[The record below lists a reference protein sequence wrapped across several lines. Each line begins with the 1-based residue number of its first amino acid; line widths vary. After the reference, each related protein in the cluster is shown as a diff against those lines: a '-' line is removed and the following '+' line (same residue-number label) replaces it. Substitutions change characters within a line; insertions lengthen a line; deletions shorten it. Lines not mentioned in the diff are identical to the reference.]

1 MCNSF
6 HEFFWNVK
14 KNWNVFTKIF
24 LAKGTTEC
32 KKAIFKLQS
41 KRVHF
46 LPATKKQFVSKN
58 SSNPPI
64 FQGKS
69 KTFCKTKCYGFLL
82 FFICFWKSEILRLYG
97 RTLGKNCGMS
107 ARVQRKT
114 EFYFCFG
121 NWLQIFRAEIQKF
134 LIFFKT
140 WLHFNTKFSCE
151 FKSKI
156 P

>member
-1 MCNSF
+1 MISREKGIMWNCF

-14 KNWNVFTKIF
+14 KYWNVFTKIL

-46 LPATKKQFVSKN
+46 LPATKKQFVSRN
-58 SSNPPI
+58 SPNPPI

-69 KTFCKTKCYGFLL
+69 KTFCKMNSFDLFL
-82 FFICFWKSEILRLYG
+82 FVYEKAKYWDF
-97 RTLGKNCGMS
+97 TD
-107 ARVQRKT
+107 QRERAFNEKT
-114 EFYFCFG
+114 EFNFCFG

-134 LIFFKT
+134 L
-140 WLHFNTKFSCE
+140 NFS
-151 FKSKI
+151 
-156 P
+156 